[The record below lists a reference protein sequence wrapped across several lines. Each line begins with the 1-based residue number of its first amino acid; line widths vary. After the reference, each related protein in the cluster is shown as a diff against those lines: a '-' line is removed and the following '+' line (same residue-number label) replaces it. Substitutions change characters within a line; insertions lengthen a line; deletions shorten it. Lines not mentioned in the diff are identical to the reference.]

1 MAAAPREVQFGPRRV
16 MFPGPHLG
24 HLRRSAVAG
33 GNNPA
38 AGGAAGVATGG
49 GSTHAE
55 LRARLADDGYL
66 FLPGLNSRA
75 ATLAA
80 RDVVLDHFA
89 AQGGVL
95 VGADV
100 APRREGVLEARCGVG
115 CVPFMEGA
123 NAVTGHPAVLGGV
136 LESATMRAF
145 FDGLFGGESRTFDF
159 KWLRGVPTGRFT
171 GAHCDIVY
179 MGRGTHDV
187 VTSWLPF
194 GENPAEM
201 GSLAILAGSHVLPGF
216 AQLRRSYGAMD
227 HERDGLDGTGWLTMD
242 PAEPA
247 TMFGGRWLTA
257 DFSPGDVLV
266 FGMQTM
272 HMSTTNVTG
281 RVRVSCDVR
290 WQPAAEPAD
299 PRYVGEIDIAAFAK
313 AGLGKEEVD
322 AGAAAGPLP
331 GEEEEGEAAVAKAA
345 DPKVTIGEL
354 KAKWGIVPDEAEVT
368 AAWEA
373 AASDEHCE

>member
-1 MAAAPREVQFGPRRV
+1 

-33 GNNPA
+33 GGNPA
-38 AGGAAGVATGG
+38 AGGVAAGGVAADSG

-66 FLPGLNSRA
+66 FLPGLNGRA

-123 NAVTGHPAVLGGV
+123 NGVTGHPAVLGGV
-136 LESATMRAF
+136 LESAALRAF

-179 MGRGTHDV
+179 MGRGTHEL

-201 GSLAILAGSHVLPGF
+201 GSLAILAGSHSLPGF
-216 AQLRRSYGAMD
+216 ARLRRTYGEMD

-247 TMFGGRWLTA
+247 RFGGRWLTA

-272 HMSTTNVTG
+272 HMSTTNVT
-281 RVRVSCDVR
+281 RCVRVSCDVR
-290 WQPAAEPAD
+290 WQAAAAPAD

-313 AGLGKEEVD
+313 AGLGKEKVD
-322 AGAAAGPLP
+322 IAEAVAAGPATP
-331 GEEEEGEAAVAKAA
+331 EEEGGGEAAAE
-345 DPKVTIGEL
+345 PKVTIGEL

-373 AASDEHCE
+373 AAVADDQSST